1 MKSAAAE
8 THIQREPGA
17 GKGFVYR
24 RALFA
29 SEQYGGT
36 AHRAVIG
43 RKSVDYVS
51 KVGWYRGTLL
61 RLVLFCGILLQSGRA
76 FLFFGPAD
84 TIDAHT
90 VRDKE
95 RKYL

>member
-1 MKSAAAE
+1 MPPCAL
-8 THIQREPGA
+8 RFGA
-17 GKGFVYR
+17 VWGNGRLGPVVR
-24 RALFA
+24 I
-29 SEQYGGT
+29 GT
-36 AHRAVIG
+36 APLSAE
-43 RKSVDYVS
+43 KSVDYVS

>member
-1 MKSAAAE
+1 MGERPTGPCS
-8 THIQREPGA
+8 P
-17 GKGFVYR
+17 YR
-24 RALFA
+24 F
-29 SEQYGGT
+29 GT
-36 AHRAVIG
+36 VIG